1 MAFQHVAGRVT
12 LVTGA
17 ARGIGRATAAAFLAQ
32 GATVALCDLDADLV
46 HQTTRELSTQGA
58 RAQAYEL
65 DVSDAEAFERVF
77 ARVEHDLG
85 PVDILVN
92 NAGIMPVGPFLQL
105 SAALDRRLVGVNLF
119 GVING
124 MRAALPRM
132 ERRHRGHV
140 VNIASVAGK
149 AGVPFI
155 AVYAASKHAVVGLTE
170 SVRLEMAESGIGFS
184 YVLPAFVDTELAKG
198 TGRLPFPPVASPESV
213 ADAVVRAVQTG
224 RVDVYVPRITR
235 LGVTVPVLLPR
246 AIHEPLAR
254 LFRLHRVFR
263 DVDEEA
269 RASYRH
275 RILAT

>member
-17 ARGIGRATAAAFLAQ
+17 ARGIGRAIAAAFLDQ
-32 GATVALCDLDADLV
+32 GALVALCDVDADLL
-46 HQTTRELSTQGA
+46 HHTA
-58 RAQAYEL
+58 RDLGVKGGRLQAYEL
-65 DVSDAEAFERVF
+65 DVADAEAFESVF
-77 ARVEHDLG
+77 ARVEHELG
-85 PVDILVN
+85 PVDVLVN

-105 SAALDRRLVGVNLF
+105 SAVLDRRMLEVNLF

-149 AGVPFI
+149 TGVPFI

-170 SVRLEMAESGIGFS
+170 SVRAEMADSGIGFS
-184 YVLPAFVDTELAKG
+184 YVLPAFVDTELTVG
-198 TGRLPFPPVASPESV
+198 TGRLPFPPVTCPSEV

-224 RVDVYVPRITR
+224 KVDVYVPRVIR
-235 LGVTVPVLLPR
+235 LAVTIPTLLPR
-246 AIHEPLAR
+246 VIHEPLAR

-263 DVDEEA
+263 DVDEDA
-269 RASYRH
+269 RASYRD

>member
-17 ARGIGRATAAAFLAQ
+17 ARGIGRATAAAFLDH
-32 GATVALCDLDADLV
+32 GASVALCDVDVDLL
-46 HQTTRELSTQGA
+46 HRTAGELAGKGG
-58 RAQAYEL
+58 RLQAYEL
-65 DVSDAEAFERVF
+65 DVADAEAFERVF

-105 SAALDRRLVGVNLF
+105 SAALDRHLFEVNVF

-149 AGVPFI
+149 MGVPFI

-170 SVRLEMAESGIGFS
+170 SVRAEMADTGIGFS
-184 YVLPAFVDTELAKG
+184 YVLPAFVDTELTTG
-198 TGRLPFPPVASPESV
+198 TGRLPFPPVTSPAEV
-213 ADAVVRAVQTG
+213 AAAVVGAVQTG
-224 RVDVYVPRITR
+224 RVDVYVPRVTR
-235 LGVTVPVLLPR
+235 LAVTIPALLPR
-246 AIHEPLAR
+246 MVHEPLAR
-254 LFRLHRVFR
+254 LFRLHRIFR
-263 DVDEEA
+263 DVDEGA
-269 RASYRH
+269 RASYRE